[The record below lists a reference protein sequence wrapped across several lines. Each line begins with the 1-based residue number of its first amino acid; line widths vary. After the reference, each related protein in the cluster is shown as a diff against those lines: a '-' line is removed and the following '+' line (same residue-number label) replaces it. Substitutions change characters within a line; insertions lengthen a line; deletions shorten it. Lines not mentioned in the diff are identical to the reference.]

1 MESIQ
6 QRREIKPGELQ
17 TSLLCL
23 RVIRWYGSSMMNSTW
38 TSSAL
43 HNHWDASQSCRLVES
58 QEASPGAAAIPI

>member
-1 MESIQ
+1 MESGQ
-6 QRREIKPGELQ
+6 QSQETDSGELQ

-43 HNHWDASQSCRLVES
+43 HNH
-58 QEASPGAAAIPI
+58 